1 MAKVRKNI
9 ILQGVSGKFAGQIVF
24 RHLRDGRTILA
35 GVPDFSKRVL
45 SDAQKAHHAKV
56 KAASAYAKVASKTH
70 PIYAQLAEGTTK
82 NAYNMAMRDFFHA
95 PVIDEVDLSGYNGL
109 AGNPII
115 VRAHDDFKVTRLL
128 VTVSDLS
135 GEEIESGEAV
145 ETPPNGG
152 RWVYTAISSLV
163 QGSTV
168 RIAVIVNDQPGGEG
182 EAMTEKTL

>member
-35 GVPDFSKRVL
+35 AVPDFNKRVL
-45 SDAQKAHHAKV
+45 SDAQKAHHDKV

-95 PVIDEVDLSGYNGL
+95 PVIDEVRLEGLRLRIWASDDTMVTGVHVTVFGENGAVLEKGQAQQEEDKWSFVLSQAGRMVIEVYDL
-109 AGNPII
+109 AGN
-115 VRAHDDFKVTRLL
+115 VTRM
-128 VTVSDLS
+128 
-135 GEEIESGEAV
+135 EH
-145 ETPPNGG
+145 
-152 RWVYTAISSLV
+152 
-163 QGSTV
+163 
-168 RIAVIVNDQPGGEG
+168 
-182 EAMTEKTL
+182 